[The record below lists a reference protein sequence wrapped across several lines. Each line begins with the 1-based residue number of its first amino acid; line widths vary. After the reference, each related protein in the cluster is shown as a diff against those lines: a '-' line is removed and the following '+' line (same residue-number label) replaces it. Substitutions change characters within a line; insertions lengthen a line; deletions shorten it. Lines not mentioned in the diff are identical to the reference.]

1 MLHFTP
7 QGLGEYPREG
17 RVDAV
22 ARVSVFGNDRTTR
35 ADEVHANSG
44 ALGSEVL
51 SPDNAVAS
59 HCDKGLL
66 VEEFVQ
72 GGGHCNGHGVKVRGY
87 GGQQSCRGGDCVW
100 RFEDLRLF
108 GYKEI
113 YICLRFE
120 FLIA

>member
-7 QGLGEYPREG
+7 RGLGEYPREG

-59 HCDKGLL
+59 HCNKGLL

-72 GGGHCNGHGVKVRGY
+72 GGGHATAMASRLGAMEANKAI
-87 GGQQSCRGGDCVW
+87 GG
-100 RFEDLRLF
+100 RLCM
-108 GYKEI
+108 EV
-113 YICLRFE
+113 
-120 FLIA
+120 